1 MFGGTTMGIA
11 RRRMVRRVLSMGG
24 GVTVIAAL
32 VGVGPAV
39 VVDPAGAAAI
49 VRPEGAGPPV
59 PASGVGTQAAL
70 ANPRC
75 RHDDP
80 KYGAYGRFDST
91 ELGGGPVC
99 VKAWKAGANN
109 GGATTPG
116 VTGKRITV
124 VAVLPNA
131 EQLKRDPVAPKHR
144 TDNSPSTY
152 QDAIYD
158 LLLPQMRFFET
169 WGRDVEMKFVTSS
182 GNDEAAQRADV
193 VAITA
198 MKPFAVVNL
207 VNNPDLD
214 ILETA
219 LAAARILTTG
229 YATTTEQAE
238 RQFPYRWGQNDKQA
252 TAINSAEVVGKQLV
266 GKKAQFGGD
275 DVKDLA
281 RKFGVVSQDRTIDYD
296 GFLELLRKYGGEVAS

>member
-1 MFGGTTMGIA
+1 M
-11 RRRMVRRVLSMGG
+11 
-24 GVTVIAAL
+24 
-32 VGVGPAV
+32 
-39 VVDPAGAAAI
+39 
-49 VRPEGAGPPV
+49 
-59 PASGVGTQAAL
+59 
-70 ANPRC
+70 
-75 RHDDP
+75 
-80 KYGAYGRFDST
+80 
-91 ELGGGPVC
+91 C
-99 VKAWKAGANN
+99 VKPWKAGADN
-109 GGATTPG
+109 GGATAPG
-116 VTGKRITV
+116 VTAKRITV
-124 VAVLPNA
+124 VTVLPNA

-144 TDNSPSTY
+144 ADNTASTY

-214 ILETA
+214 TLETA

-238 RQFPYRWGQNDKQA
+238 RQWPYRWGQNDKQA
-252 TAINSAEVVGKQLV
+252 TAINSAEVRRQT
-266 GKKAQFGGD
+266 
-275 DVKDLA
+275 A
-281 RKFGVVSQDRTIDYD
+281 R
-296 GFLELLRKYGGEVAS
+296 GEEGTVRR